1 MGLNPSQG
9 LRPGPRVVGPGPPGA
24 QRASRV
30 GVTSGP
36 TWQQLEALG
45 LGAQP
50 VPLAF
55 PAPFGAED
63 VLGGGLGF
71 LPDAERLAGGLGVRG

>member
-1 MGLNPSQG
+1 M
-9 LRPGPRVVGPGPPGA
+9 R
-24 QRASRV
+24 
-30 GVTSGP
+30 SGP

-63 VLGGGLGF
+63 VLGCGLGL
-71 LPDAERLAGGLGVRG
+71 LPDTERLAGGLGGEEVSVEDPRPPGRPEQQRGQRG

>member
-1 MGLNPSQG
+1 M
-9 LRPGPRVVGPGPPGA
+9 R
-24 QRASRV
+24 
-30 GVTSGP
+30 SGP

-63 VLGGGLGF
+63 VLGGGLGL
-71 LPDAERLAGGLGVRG
+71 LPDAERLAGGLGVRR

>member
-1 MGLNPSQG
+1 M
-9 LRPGPRVVGPGPPGA
+9 
-24 QRASRV
+24 
-30 GVTSGP
+30 TSGP

-63 VLGGGLGF
+63 VLGGSLGL
-71 LPDAERLAGGLGVRG
+71 LPNTECLAGGLGVRR

>member
-1 MGLNPSQG
+1 MGPKGRAG
-9 LRPGPRVVGPGPPGA
+9 LAPESVGPGPPKV

-63 VLGGGLGF
+63 VLGGSLGL
-71 LPDAERLAGGLGVRG
+71 LPNTECLAGGLGVRR